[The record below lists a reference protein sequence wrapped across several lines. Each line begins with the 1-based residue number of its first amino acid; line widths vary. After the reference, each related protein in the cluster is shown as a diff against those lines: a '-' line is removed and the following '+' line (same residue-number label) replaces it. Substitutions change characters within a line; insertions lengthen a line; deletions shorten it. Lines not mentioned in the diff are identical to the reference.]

1 MSRIGNRIL
10 EIPTGVSVDV
20 QKDVV
25 KVSGKNGNLDVSF
38 NPNLISVI
46 SKENKLFVK
55 RKNEEK
61 FTKMLHGTTNANINN
76 AIVGV
81 NTGHTKILKISG
93 VGYKASLSGSNIDLY
108 LGHSHGIKI
117 AIPAGIKVECPS
129 ATEIRIFGHDKA
141 VVGQLAA
148 VIRSKRPPEPY
159 KGKGVMYANE
169 HIIRKVGKTAEG
181 SKK

>member
-10 EIPTGVSVDV
+10 EIPTGVTVDV
-20 QKDVV
+20 QKNIV
-25 KVSGKNGNLDVSF
+25 KVSGKNGTLDVAYD
-38 NPNLISVI
+38 PNLLSVL
-46 SKENKLFVK
+46 NKDNKVFVK

-61 FTKMLHGTTNANINN
+61 FTRMLHGTVNANIKN
-76 AIVGV
+76 AIDGV
-81 NTGHTKILKISG
+81 NTGHTKVLKISG
-93 VGYKASLSGSNIDLY
+93 VGYKASVSGTNVDLY
-108 LGHSHGIKI
+108 LGHSHNIKV
-117 AIPAGIKVECPS
+117 AIPAGVKVECPS
-129 ATEIRIFGHDKA
+129 ATEIKIFGHDKA

-159 KGKGVMYANE
+159 KGKGVMYADE

>member
-10 EIPTGVSVDV
+10 EIPTGVVIDI
-20 QKDVV
+20 QKEVV
-25 KVSGKNGNLDVSF
+25 KISGKNGNLDVVY

-46 SKENKLFVK
+46 NKDNKILVK

-61 FTKMLHGTTNANINN
+61 FTKMLHGTINANINN
-76 AIVGV
+76 AIIGV
-81 NTGHTKILKISG
+81 NVGHSKTLKISG
-93 VGYKASLSGSNIDLY
+93 VGYKASVSGQSVDLY
-108 LGHSHGIKI
+108 LGHSHNIKLP
-117 AIPAGIKVECPS
+117 IPNGLKVECPS
-129 ATEIRIFGHDKA
+129 ATEIKIFGHDKA
-141 VVGQLAA
+141 VVGQFAA

-159 KGKGVMYANE
+159 KGKGVMYSDE

>member
-10 EIPTGVSVDV
+10 EIPTGVLVDI
-20 QKDVV
+20 QKNIV
-25 KVSGKNGNLDVSF
+25 KVSGKNGNLDVPY
-38 NPNLISVI
+38 NPNLLSIL
-46 SKENKLFVK
+46 NKDNKIFIK

-61 FTKMLHGTTNANINN
+61 FTKMLHGTINANINN
-76 AIVGV
+76 AIIGV
-81 NTGHTKILKISG
+81 NNGHMKHLKISG
-93 VGYKASLSGSNIDLY
+93 VGYKASVSGSFVDLY
-108 LGHSHGIKI
+108 LGHSHNIKV
-117 AIPAGIKVECPS
+117 AIPTGVKVECPS
-129 ATEIRIFGHDKA
+129 ATEIKISGFDKA

-169 HIIRKVGKTAEG
+169 HIVRKVGKTAES